1 MDSFENR
8 RTDPEARAVFVRAF
22 KLVEPFLNAD
32 GAWLS
37 LADEY
42 LAVQALQKE
51 FPDLVGTRLFA
62 VLAAATS
69 VRASGRKPV

>member
-1 MDSFENR
+1 MDAYENR
-8 RTDPEARAVFVRAF
+8 RVDPKTRAMIVRAF
-22 KLVEPFLNAD
+22 ELVEPFMNAD
-32 GAWLS
+32 GAMLS

-51 FPDLVGTRLFA
+51 FPDLEGTRLFA

-69 VRASGRKPV
+69 VRVSGRKPV